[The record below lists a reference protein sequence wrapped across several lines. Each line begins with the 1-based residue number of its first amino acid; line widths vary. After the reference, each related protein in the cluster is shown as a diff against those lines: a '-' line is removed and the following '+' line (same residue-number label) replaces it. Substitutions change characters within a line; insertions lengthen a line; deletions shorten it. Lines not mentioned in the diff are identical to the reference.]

1 MVKRGGDAEGE
12 GESGIKPSHVL
23 KPSKS
28 QVVSSTGYWGMG
40 RRGPWVESM
49 NFLAL
54 KPLVTSISRVESER
68 MHACLLL

>member
-1 MVKRGGDAEGE
+1 MQRGREKEDKA
-12 GESGIKPSHVL
+12 PTYF